1 MNFLENKMKALKMA
15 LEFILLNI
23 TSKNSLRQG
32 YGLSFDTLSRI
43 ENSEPIRS
51 ATAEKYMSVFVEI
64 IYDYRSRYREDS
76 PRRKSATDF
85 MMDLLLVC
93 SSGKSE
99 KERVKREVIIL

>member
-1 MNFLENKMKALKMA
+1 MKAMRMA

-43 ENSEPIRS
+43 ENAEPIRN
-51 ATAEKYMSVFVEI
+51 ATADKYLSCFVEM

-85 MMDLLLVC
+85 LMDLMLVC
-93 SSGKSE
+93 SMGKSE
-99 KERVKREVIIL
+99 KERAKREENIP